1 LGQSPAVYIPAI
13 RSLVRSV
20 IHWHQFA
27 KYREPGVFK
36 ESPVLQY
43 LETPWDE
50 EEEELKVN
58 PKRDYIVYQFSEHLH
73 NALMDPKF
81 FRIFNMSL
89 IQQFRSKYT
98 LQLYSFCLSCL
109 NDKDNFAYT
118 PFLTEKELRSLLGC
132 EKTYSDIR
140 RFHQDVILP
149 SQAEF
154 NTVSEIEADMKFKR
168 TRGVRR
174 YGFYVKRKGEWLQEQ
189 QQIFEHIRQEIRRRQ
204 ADPSASP
211 SFPIPQFLPKDEL
224 TQKVFQNLLKY
235 PAFVPL
241 PEGHK
246 NHEKS
251 MKFLDSLRYCIEQEK
266 PEKPLEYKM
275 WFVNS
280 PCYLSVKDE
289 KTYFVSSSQEQHI
302 YVRANYRFLIRK
314 IAKQLGISRLSFL
327 LTPARKKTKTKKSYS
342 FSLKRKL

>member
-1 LGQSPAVYIPAI
+1 MENSIAIIQYHPPKVRKFAQSNLISHSSTCPSLAGGKILRYLIYYAQEYHKCKDKHEKVFTLKLAQLSRFLGQSPAVYIPAI
-13 RSLVRSV
+13 RGLVRSV

-50 EEEELKVN
+50 EEEELEAKT
-58 PKRDYIVYQFSEHLH
+58 KRDYIVYQFSEHLH

-154 NTVSEIEADMKFKR
+154 MYHVRNRSRPKIQAYQGCEALWLLRQTQGRMAPGTAADFR
-168 TRGVRR
+168 THPARN
-174 YGFYVKRKGEWLQEQ
+174 
-189 QQIFEHIRQEIRRRQ
+189 
-204 ADPSASP
+204 PPPASRSF
-211 SFPIPQFLPKDEL
+211 SFPFFPYSPIL
-224 TQKVFQNLLKY
+224 TQ
-235 PAFVPL
+235 
-241 PEGHK
+241 
-246 NHEKS
+246 
-251 MKFLDSLRYCIEQEK
+251 R
-266 PEKPLEYKM
+266 
-275 WFVNS
+275 
-280 PCYLSVKDE
+280 
-289 KTYFVSSSQEQHI
+289 
-302 YVRANYRFLIRK
+302 
-314 IAKQLGISRLSFL
+314 
-327 LTPARKKTKTKKSYS
+327 
-342 FSLKRKL
+342 